1 VSRRAELE
9 AVYRAAWYEVK
20 TPDKN
25 VRRFRVG
32 ERVPELDTL
41 AAEKGW
47 AWLSAFNPG
56 SQLLSESENLQRH
69 QALLNNLVNTQR
81 AFLPAAS
88 GDDTGQW
95 PVEHAVCLLNI
106 DEITARALAIRH
118 GQAAFLHAQPGEAVR
133 LCWV

>member
-41 AAEKGW
+41 AAEKVG
-47 AWLSAFNPG
+47 LG
-56 SQLLSESENLQRH
+56 
-69 QALLNNLVNTQR
+69 
-81 AFLPAAS
+81 
-88 GDDTGQW
+88 
-95 PVEHAVCLLNI
+95 
-106 DEITARALAIRH
+106 LAPSIL
-118 GQAAFLHAQPGEAVR
+118 APSY
-133 LCWV
+133 